1 MGQGV
6 QKLSPGRLVRPNG
19 ETKQTTRS
27 LPRWDLN
34 HFTLLDFMDHL
45 QGFLGKQR
53 SRKEAIAMATDVSKF
68 LAFCNES
75 IQGNMLGPLH

>member
-19 ETKQTTRS
+19 ETKQTTRN
-27 LPRWDLN
+27 LPRCDLD
-34 HFTLLDFMDHL
+34 HFTLLDFMDHF
-45 QGFLGKQR
+45 QGFLGKRR
-53 SRKEAIAMATDVSKF
+53 SRKEAIAIATDVSKF

>member
-34 HFTLLDFMDHL
+34 HFIFLDFMDHL

-53 SRKEAIAMATDVSKF
+53 SRKEDTAMATDVSKF

-75 IQGNMLGPLH
+75 IQGNMLGTVH